1 MATTPRKP
9 TITPRKPAPTIT
21 PKKPAPTTI
30 LTPAPTRS
38 YIRASVVMNDK
49 VDVTATS
56 WQPMPGMRLAFNAAT
71 PNHFL
76 INVVINGIQALP
88 TGDPAPKIGSF
99 FRLLVDDGQ
108 HDLTRHEFHANGWEL
123 RGVFLT
129 RLLSLNAGQHT
140 VAVEWYTTSGITS
153 ACWYSDSRQIQVI
166 EL

>member
-1 MATTPRKP
+1 MPPRPPVMTRPPMP
-9 TITPRKPAPTIT
+9 TSPP
-21 PKKPAPTTI
+21 
-30 LTPAPTRS
+30 TPARS
-38 YIRASVVMNDK
+38 YIRASVVKNDK

-56 WQPMPGMRLAFNAAT
+56 WQPMPGMSLAFEAAT

-76 INVVINGIQALP
+76 INVVINGVQALP
-88 TGDPAPKIGSF
+88 TGGSQSNIGAF

-108 HDLTRHEFHANGWEL
+108 HDLTRLEFHQNGWEL

-140 VAVEWYTTSGITS
+140 VAVEWYTTSGTTS